1 MLIKEPSKD
10 EIVPLLVAQIVLV
23 KVAKELA
30 KDAEVVVQVVQVT

>member
-1 MLIKEPSKD
+1 
-10 EIVPLLVAQIVLV
+10 VAQIVLV